1 MCLHPSALNERGAE
15 ILHTNRTFQLKSLET
30 RARDVLKL
38 IPSLQNLLRPVNR
51 LPPEVLSHITRCLLQ
66 RNNAPDT
73 RQVIPLTQVCR
84 YWRESIISVPANW
97 TLICNLSKG
106 LTALTLQRVKAA
118 SLKVH
123 LDAGIRDPGS
133 FDLLAPYAQNV
144 NTLWITG
151 PTTIEKLRR
160 ALPDFP
166 RSTPNLRSLSLN
178 SVVHQDQSIDPFES
192 LASTLEYLEFFDIPL
207 YPSILRLRSL
217 TEFAYF
223 VYEFDLHLDTLL
235 DFLEENHM
243 LERVILDVSFKEAS
257 LRSSRRQ
264 TTIGNLLRYLSI
276 YCRGVANSQAIISR
290 IALQRGAQLD
300 ITTYSSG
307 QLNDILSG
315 VSTTHLSN
323 LPSPIF
329 IKYRTCPRSIRLS
342 GPNGKL
348 STQSPFILV
357 EGSTFVEFPLLPLT
371 HVQEFRLVHRSPE
384 GASHAL
390 TPLVFDQ
397 SPFPALEIL
406 VVNCE
411 TSISHLLSALFSNPP
426 SPPLLKTLAFIGC
439 NLTEDFMEEL
449 TQYASKRKDTTSGR
463 LYKVVIVHPD
473 GVFPSIT
480 AIRKLK
486 EHVSVV
492 DVRIGAKLPGDLS

>member
-15 ILHTNRTFQLKSLET
+15 ILHTNRTFQIKSLET
-30 RARDVLKL
+30 RARDVLRL
-38 IPSLQNLLRPVNR
+38 IPSLQNLLRPANR

-66 RNNAPDT
+66 RNNALDT

-97 TLICNLSKG
+97 TLICNLRKG

-123 LDAGIRDPGS
+123 LDADPRDLGS
-133 FDLLAPYAQNV
+133 FDLLAPYAQNI
-144 NTLWITG
+144 NTLWIMG

-160 ALPDFP
+160 VLPDFP

-178 SVVHQDQSIDPFES
+178 FVHRDQSIDPFES

-223 VYEFDLHLDTLL
+223 AYEFDLHLDTLL
-235 DFLEENHM
+235 EFLEENHM
-243 LERVILDVSFKEAS
+243 LERVTLDVSFKEAS

-264 TTIGNLLRYLSI
+264 ITIGNRLRYLSI
-276 YCRGVANSQAIISR
+276 YCRGNSQVIISR

-300 ITTYSSG
+300 IITYSSG

-342 GPNGKL
+342 GPNGKF
-348 STQSPFILV
+348 STQSPFILTEV
-357 EGSTFVEFPLLPLT
+357 PTFVEFPLLP
-371 HVQEFRLVHRSPE
+371 
-384 GASHAL
+384 L

-449 TQYASKRKDTTSGR
+449 TQYASKRKDTTSAW
-463 LYKVVIVHPD
+463 LYKVVITHPD
-473 GVFPSIT
+473 GVFPSIS
-480 AIRKLK
+480 AIRKLT